1 MTSARVDVALMMSQ
15 MTSAS
20 GKVARVTHE
29 AYSCCC
35 RKFQVACEPFVE
47 ADSFRRCRSK
57 KDNSDSSGSNRIG
70 ATLMV
75 CEAHG
80 KICRNFDQHKMASMP

>member
-20 GKVARVTHE
+20 GKVARVAHE
-29 AYSCCC
+29 VYSCCC

-47 ADSFRRCRSK
+47 ADSFS
-57 KDNSDSSGSNRIG
+57 
-70 ATLMV
+70 TM
-75 CEAHG
+75 
-80 KICRNFDQHKMASMP
+80 